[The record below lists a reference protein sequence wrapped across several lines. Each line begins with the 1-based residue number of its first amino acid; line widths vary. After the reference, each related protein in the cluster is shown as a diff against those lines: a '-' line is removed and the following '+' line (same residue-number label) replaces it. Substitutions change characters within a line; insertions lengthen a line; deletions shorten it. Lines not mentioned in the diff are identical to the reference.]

1 MNDYT
6 YLSVVYYPDPLMDKN
21 AKETV
26 NEWCPYDGQRYGIR
40 IYAMK

>member
-21 AKETV
+21 AKENA